1 MSDYFDS
8 HTEFITGSTDI
19 DNAYSRPVRRSSL
32 QTATDKQTALISDGL
47 TSVDVQD
54 STLELYA
61 CGG

>member
-8 HTEFITGSTDI
+8 HTEFITGGTNME
-19 DNAYSRPVRRSSL
+19 NAL
-32 QTATDKQTALISDGL
+32 QQAHATVFTATATNKQTSLISDGL